1 MQQQEPEQVPSHDEQ
16 ACCSVVCDEGQSR
29 DKEEKEEE
37 EEKEKRIVELVR
49 RSFIIMEEGE
59 RLPLP
64 MFRLKLLV
72 SS

>member
-1 MQQQEPEQVPSHDEQ
+1 MPSHDEQ

-37 EEKEKRIVELVR
+37 EKENRVVELVR
-49 RSFIIMEEGE
+49 RSFVIMKERE

-64 MFRLKLLV
+64 MCRPKLLI

>member
-16 ACCSVVCDEGQSR
+16 ACCSVVSDEGQSR
-29 DKEEKEEE
+29 DKEEKE
-37 EEKEKRIVELVR
+37 KRVVELVR
-49 RSFIIMEEGE
+49 SSFVIMEERE

-64 MFRLKLLV
+64 MFRPKLLV